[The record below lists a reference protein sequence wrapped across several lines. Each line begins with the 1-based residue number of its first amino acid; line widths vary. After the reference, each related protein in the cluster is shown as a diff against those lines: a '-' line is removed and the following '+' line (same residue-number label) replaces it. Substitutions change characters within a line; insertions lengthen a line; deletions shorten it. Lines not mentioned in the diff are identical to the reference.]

1 MLVALH
7 CECGVSVNQSCA
19 IIAVVLAEAGGIKLP
34 TRTFKGKEICA
45 LPQRSTAQR
54 LVLVGGEVG
63 KLRAAFALAAA
74 AANHEAVGSSADGGS
89 CGGNHIENLTVRTS
103 DGYFLADAR
112 PTDGKGDAASEARAI
127 AASLDGLGERYR
139 EAQAALAAEGLDTAP
154 LPPGVV
160 LGLAQLGSMTNDS
173 ASKAQKV
180 ITLLGALK
188 RQQAVRA
195 LGHELWLELV
205 KDPACASGA
214 QPFLAVIRTPDG
226 QAHSRSFL
234 APKVARATAPP
245 PRESDA
251 VEPEPP
257 AAFLELM
264 GEWAGSLLSADE
276 QTRRFTILEVNC
288 LFHAGSHMVNSASDA
303 VEAIVLEVMSDDERA
318 AHYALFTNGGK
329 YLEAKAGAR
338 ARASDPRPRA
348 PLALSSL
355 SARAR
360 VPPPRSSRRGRAR
373 AQRQLRLLHQPD
385 QPPQPQHGQVGR
397 QGGGQ
402 GLEPPR

>member
-1 MLVALH
+1 
-7 CECGVSVNQSCA
+7 
-19 IIAVVLAEAGGIKLP
+19 
-34 TRTFKGKEICA
+34 
-45 LPQRSTAQR
+45 
-54 LVLVGGEVG
+54 
-63 KLRAAFALAAA
+63 
-74 AANHEAVGSSADGGS
+74 
-89 CGGNHIENLTVRTS
+89 
-103 DGYFLADAR
+103 
-112 PTDGKGDAASEARAI
+112 
-127 AASLDGLGERYR
+127 
-139 EAQAALAAEGLDTAP
+139 
-154 LPPGVV
+154 V

-188 RQQAVRA
+188 RKEAVRA

-251 VEPEPP
+251 RRAVEPEPP
-257 AAFLELM
+257 AAFVELM

-276 QTRRFTILEVNC
+276 QTGRFTVLEVNC

-303 VEAIVLEVMSDDERA
+303 VEAIVLEVMRTRCARSTTRSSPTA
-318 AHYALFTNGGK
+318 ASTWRPRLV
-329 YLEAKAGAR
+329 R
-338 ARASDPRPRA
+338 ARAPPTHARA

-373 AQRQLRLLHQPD
+373 AERQLRLLLQPD
-385 QPPQPQHGQVGR
+385 QPPEPQHGQVGR

>member
-1 MLVALH
+1 VLVALH
-7 CECGVSVNQSCA
+7 CEYGVSVNQSCA

-45 LPQRSTAQR
+45 LPQRTTAQR

-89 CGGNHIENLTVRTS
+89 CGGNHIDNLTVRTRE
-103 DGYFLADAR
+103 GYFLADAR

-188 RQQAVRA
+188 RKEAVRA

-251 VEPEPP
+251 RRAVEPEPP
-257 AAFLELM
+257 AAFVELM

-276 QTRRFTILEVNC
+276 QTRRFTVLEVNC

-303 VEAIVLEVMSDDERA
+303 VEAIVLEVMSDEERTE
-318 AHYALFTNGGK
+318 HYALFTNGGK

-338 ARASDPRPRA
+338 ACASDPRPRPA
-348 PLALSSL
+348 GAQLAL
-355 SARAR
+355 RAR
-360 VPPPRSSRRGRAR
+360 SCAAAAQLAARSSAGRTAATTTSPTR
-373 AQRQLRLLHQPD
+373 STT
-385 QPPQPQHGQVGR
+385 
-397 QGGGQ
+397 
-402 GLEPPR
+402 